1 VIKRIFMT
9 TFILIILFT
18 NSRVLALNLDKNEI
32 FLEAGKTKNVK
43 LYAELPEDTVKVVF
57 TLTFESYDIP
67 VYFSPTNGITDETP
81 NAIKHT
87 LILEEASS
95 GNTMLGS
102 VISRVVNNPNVTGS
116 KADIHSASAYDSEG
130 NKTVLNA
137 QTLYVTV
144 GNDNDNNDE
153 NTPKTDDKDED
164 KTYNLL
170 DAIKN
175 GDNTINVLDDVFEY
189 EIRVLSSVEELALE
203 AVPKDEK
210 YKVEISNQKI
220 SELSDKK
227 ITITVTNGKEK
238 QDYIVKVKIIKDTP
252 KVEIDDSEF
261 KKNNSHKVSW
271 IIIALISS
279 VGLFFGVVLS
289 SKSK

>member
-1 VIKRIFMT
+1 MT